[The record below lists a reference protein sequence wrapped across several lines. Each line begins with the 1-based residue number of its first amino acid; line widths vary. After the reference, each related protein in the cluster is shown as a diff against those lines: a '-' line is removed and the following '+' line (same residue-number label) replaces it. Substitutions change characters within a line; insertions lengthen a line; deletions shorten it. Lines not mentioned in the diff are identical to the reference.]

1 MVEEKKD
8 KVEFID
14 SKIEKEEISVFTL
27 KGIIDGSI
35 LTLKPFVKQ
44 VPFILFLVLLS
55 MIYIGN
61 RYHAERVFRNLTNLK
76 NEVRDLRAEQIT
88 TASEL
93 MNLSKPSKVQDLI
106 DQKGLG
112 LKEATKP
119 PFKIVV
125 KSK

>member
-1 MVEEKKD
+1 MIEEKKD

-14 SKIEKEEISVFTL
+14 SKIEHEETTGFTL

-35 LTLKPFVKQ
+35 LTVKPFVKQ
-44 VPFILFLVLLS
+44 VPFIFYIVLL
-55 MIYIGN
+55 IVFYIGN

-76 NEVRDLRAEQIT
+76 DEVRDLRAEQIT

-106 DQKGLG
+106 NQKGLG
-112 LKEATKP
+112 LKEPTKP
-119 PFKIVV
+119 PYKIVV
-125 KSK
+125 RSK

>member
-1 MVEEKKD
+1 MIEEKTD

-14 SKIEKEEISVFTL
+14 SKIENEEVSGFTL
-27 KGIIDGSI
+27 KGIIDGSV
-35 LTLKPFVKQ
+35 LTMQSFVKQ
-44 VPFILFLVLLS
+44 VPFILYLVLLS

-61 RYHAERVFRNLTNLK
+61 RYHAERVFRNMTNLRD
-76 NEVRDLRAEQIT
+76 EVRDLRAEQIT

-106 DQKGLG
+106 NQKGLE
-112 LKEATKP
+112 LKEPTKP

>member
-1 MVEEKKD
+1 MTDEKKD
-8 KVEFID
+8 NVEFID
-14 SKIEKEEISVFTL
+14 SKVEKEEISAFTI
-27 KGIIDGSI
+27 KGIIDGSV
-35 LTLKPFVKQ
+35 LTMKAFVSQ
-44 VPFILFLVLLS
+44 VPFILYLVMFSLL
-55 MIYIGN
+55 YIGN
-61 RYHAERVFRNLTNLK
+61 TYHAERVFRNLTNLRD
-76 NEVRDLRAEQIT
+76 EVRDLRAEQIT

-125 KSK
+125 RHK

>member
-1 MVEEKKD
+1 MIEEKDD

-14 SKIEKEEISVFTL
+14 SKIEKEEVSAFTL

-35 LTLKPFVKQ
+35 LTVGPFVKQ
-44 VPFILFLVLLS
+44 VPFILFLVLLTVF
-55 MIYIGN
+55 YIGN
-61 RYHAERVFRNLTNLK
+61 RYHAERVFRKLTNLK
-76 NEVRDLRAEQIT
+76 DEVRDLRAEQIT

-106 DQKGLG
+106 DQRGLG

>member
-1 MVEEKKD
+1 MIEEQKD

-14 SKIEKEEISVFTL
+14 SKIEREEISGFTI

-35 LTLKPFVKQ
+35 LTVKPFVKQ
-44 VPFILFLVLLS
+44 VPFILFLVLLAVF
-55 MIYIGN
+55 YIGN
-61 RYHAERVFRNLTNLK
+61 RYHAERVFRNLTDLK
-76 NEVRDLRAEQIT
+76 DEVRDLRAEQIT

-112 LKEATKP
+112 LKEPTKP

-125 KSK
+125 KKK

>member
-1 MVEEKKD
+1 MIKEKED
-8 KVEFID
+8 KIEFID
-14 SKIEKEEISVFTL
+14 SKIEKEEIQGFTL
-27 KGIIDGSI
+27 KSIIDGSI
-35 LTLKPFVKQ
+35 LTVHSFVKQ

-55 MIYIGN
+55 IIYIGN
-61 RYHAERVFRNLTNLK
+61 RYHSERVFRNLTNLK
-76 NEVRDLRAEQIT
+76 DEVGDLRAEQIT